1 MTFNNKSGNSVAMR
15 VVCAIA
21 FLVFTFSYLYFY
33 QCDLIGAVQ
42 HVLSGGQTSYSRL
55 IGAIILT
62 VCLYLLQIGIYAL
75 TKLNR
80 HAHAL
85 TYFPSLLLLCLLTS
99 VDDTFDQHFSL
110 STWTWISPLL
120 LILFVFIVHLSMKY
134 QQYLSKKSS
143 AGIFSEISW
152 VNLLTMVLMFFFV
165 GIFSNGNDILH
176 YRLRIERYLSEKDY
190 TAALSVG
197 EYSLETDSSLFM
209 LRTSALARSKQM
221 GERLFEYPIIGGSAS
236 LLPNQGSVRCVVYDT
251 GDIYKIVGAIP
262 KTKMTVED
270 YLKTI
275 KMTKQTRAA
284 YGDYVLCSYL
294 LDRKLDK
301 FASELREYYV
311 VDSASVLPKHYREA
325 LTLYERQRSIKY
337 EGFHDEVCEADYEDM
352 MEIRKKKHSK
362 PEYMATL
369 RDAYGKTYWYYY
381 FKE

>member
-1 MTFNNKSGNSVAMR
+1 
-15 VVCAIA
+15 
-21 FLVFTFSYLYFY
+21 
-33 QCDLIGAVQ
+33 
-42 HVLSGGQTSYSRL
+42 
-55 IGAIILT
+55 
-62 VCLYLLQIGIYAL
+62 
-75 TKLNR
+75 
-80 HAHAL
+80 
-85 TYFPSLLLLCLLTS
+85 
-99 VDDTFDQHFSL
+99 
-110 STWTWISPLL
+110 
-120 LILFVFIVHLSMKY
+120 MKY
-134 QQYLSKKSS
+134 QPYLSKKSS

-251 GDIYKIVGAIP
+251 GDIYKVVGAIP

-294 LDRKLDK
+294 LDRNLDK
-301 FASELREYYV
+301 FASELRDYYV

-352 MEIRKKKHSK
+352 MEIRKKHHRK